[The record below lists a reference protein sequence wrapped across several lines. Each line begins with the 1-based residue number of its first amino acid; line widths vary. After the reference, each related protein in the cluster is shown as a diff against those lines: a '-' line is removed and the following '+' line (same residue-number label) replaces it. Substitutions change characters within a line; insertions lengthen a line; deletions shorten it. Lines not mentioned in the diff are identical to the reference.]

1 MANLLSDADKAEIRG
16 EIILSMVRSLAA
28 KPHAELAAEAL
39 ELSQKVKALCDE
51 RYETT
56 DSVRHAE
63 IVAELEKTER
73 MLGVYKAAINENM
86 RKTYGIS
93 VTDLLTLLP

>member
-1 MANLLSDADKAEIRG
+1 MANLLSDADKAEIKG
-16 EIILSMVRSLAA
+16 EIILSMVRSFAA
-28 KPHAELAAEAL
+28 KPHAVLAAEAL
-39 ELSQKVKALCDE
+39 ELSQKAKALFDE

-56 DSVRHAE
+56 DAARHAE
-63 IVAELEKTER
+63 VVAELEKTER
-73 MLGVYKAAINENM
+73 MLGIYKAAINENM